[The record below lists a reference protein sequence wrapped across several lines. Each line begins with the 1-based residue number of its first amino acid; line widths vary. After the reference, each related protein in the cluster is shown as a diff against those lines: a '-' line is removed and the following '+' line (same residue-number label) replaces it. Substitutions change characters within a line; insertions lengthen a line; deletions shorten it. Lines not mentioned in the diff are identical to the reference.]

1 MDKIPAHVQPRL
13 KSWSD
18 WRLENRRGAGP
29 LCIIVIVTAVLAWH
43 TMMLPERSPLLVVL
57 VAVQIALFGLSYWIQ
72 PSWIP
77 LALILALS
85 MMGDCVFPQYS
96 DYVMNAQLA
105 ALGLLAY
112 WTNDIWAGL
121 TLVVLSAYQWIWL
134 IFSPYA
140 QSDTFTVVLFIALFA
155 VAALIGS
162 IARHLAER
170 AYRQQQMMQAMRSGI
185 RAMAMDLHDAV
196 SGSLTTAELLL
207 QQCEVEADITSA
219 IADPMWKECNRCI
232 HAEIHNA
239 EDNVKGIVDLL
250 LAEYG
255 ESDEEKAQHQSIRT
269 MLDAHDEQMSEQG
282 INGRSALVTGGE
294 GAGVLREHDM
304 RMLCW
309 LIDAIYECIRQS
321 HPDFYELS
329 VTIDN
334 AHASVMLMHTGNT
347 AALALP
353 HIPWNKRLRVH
364 VEAEKRKESAMV
376 CITVR
381 LHRLRQQTQQEATA
395 HLLAKIQCAQKDI
408 VQEKK
413 PSCPT

>member
-1 MDKIPAHVQPRL
+1 
-13 KSWSD
+13 
-18 WRLENRRGAGP
+18 
-29 LCIIVIVTAVLAWH
+29 
-43 TMMLPERSPLLVVL
+43 MMLPERSPLLVVL
-57 VAVQIALFGLSYWIQ
+57 VAVQIALFWLSYWIQ

-77 LALILALS
+77 LVLILVLS
-85 MMGDCVFPQYS
+85 MIGDCAFPQYS

-112 WTNDIWAGL
+112 WTNDLCAGL

-134 IFSPYA
+134 TFSPYA

-162 IARHLAER
+162 IARHLVDR
-170 AYRQQQMMQAMRSGI
+170 AYHQQQMMQAMRSGI
-185 RAMAMDLHDAV
+185 RAMATDLHDAV

-207 QQCEVEADITSA
+207 QQCEVEAGTASA
-219 IADPMWKECNRCI
+219 IVDPMWKERNRCI

-269 MLDAHDEQMSEQG
+269 MLDAHDGQMSAQG
-282 INGRSALVTGGE
+282 IGGRSALVTGGE

-309 LIDAIYECIRQS
+309 LIDAIYERIRQS
-321 HPDFYELS
+321 YPDFYELS

-347 AALALP
+347 AALTLP

-376 CITVR
+376 FITVR

-408 VQEKK
+408 VQERK

>member
-13 KSWSD
+13 KPWSD

-43 TMMLPERSPLLVVL
+43 TMMLPERSSLLVAL

-72 PSWIP
+72 PFWIP
-77 LALILALS
+77 LALILVLS

-112 WTNDIWAGL
+112 WTNDICAGL
-121 TLVVLSAYQWIWL
+121 TLIVLSAYQWIWL

-140 QSDTFTVVLFIALFA
+140 QSNTFTVVLFVALFA

-219 IADPMWKECNRCI
+219 IADPMWKERNRCI

-239 EDNVKGIVDLL
+239 EDNVKGKRSINPFVRCLMRTTSRCL
-250 LAEYG
+250 NR
-255 ESDEEKAQHQSIRT
+255 ES
-269 MLDAHDEQMSEQG
+269 
-282 INGRSALVTGGE
+282 TGGRLLSLGE
-294 GAGVLREHDM
+294 KEPVCCANMICACSVGSSTRFTNVYDSRIRISTNCRSPLTMHMPR
-304 RMLCW
+304 LC
-309 LIDAIYECIRQS
+309 
-321 HPDFYELS
+321 
-329 VTIDN
+329 
-334 AHASVMLMHTGNT
+334 
-347 AALALP
+347 
-353 HIPWNKRLRVH
+353 
-364 VEAEKRKESAMV
+364 
-376 CITVR
+376 
-381 LHRLRQQTQQEATA
+381 
-395 HLLAKIQCAQKDI
+395 
-408 VQEKK
+408 
-413 PSCPT
+413 